1 MGCWGI
7 TAFESD
13 SGLDAV
19 ETIRGA
25 LPKDGKLELTA
36 AIEALRKQ
44 YGALPD
50 VKLAHSHSG
59 PIALADIIAK
69 FVDGDISR
77 LDYDDEAWEQDGKFK
92 EIRAFTATKETLA
105 WLRAYVAD
113 TFKIRVAAAAES
125 AKSGRP
131 TDYDFRPEWGGWREE
146 RDWLAWQKYLQSL
159 IATLDTLLAE
169 PGESVQIKK

>member
-19 ETIRGA
+19 ETIRHV
-25 LPKDGKLELTA
+25 LPKDGNLELAAVIETLRQTA
-36 AIEALRKQ
+36 GE
-44 YGALPD
+44 LPD
-50 VKLAHSHSG
+50 VELAHSHSG

-92 EIRAFTATKETLA
+92 EIHTFTAAKETLA

-113 TFKIRVAAAAES
+113 TLKIRVAAAAES
-125 AKSGRP
+125 AKSGCP
-131 TDYDFRPEWGGWREE
+131 TDYDYRPEWGGWREE
-146 RDWLAWQKYLQSL
+146 RDWMEWQKYLQSL